1 MNPRFQILEHPADVG
16 IEAYGNSLEELFE
29 NAAYGL
35 FSLISVPEG
44 IGMGQRLHVTLD
56 SIDLENLLVRWL
68 NELLYLYDGENFLT
82 AKTDVRSVSQTSL
95 EGFIFG
101 ETYNSKKHEL
111 KLDVKAIT
119 YHQLQIENISGSWK
133 ARFFV
138 DV

>member
-1 MNPRFQILEHPADVG
+1 MNHRFQILEHPSDVG

-29 NAAYGL
+29 NAAHGL
-35 FSLISVPEG
+35 FSLIAAPEG
-44 IGMGQRLHVTLD
+44 IGMGQRLHLTLD
-56 SIDLENLLVRWL
+56 SVDLENLLVRWL
-68 NELLYLYDGENFLT
+68 NELLYLYDGENFLI
-82 AKTDVRSVSQTSL
+82 ARTDVGSVSQTSL
-95 EGFIFG
+95 EGFILG

-119 YHQLQIENISGSWK
+119 YHQLQIENISGYWK

>member
-1 MNPRFQILEHPADVG
+1 MNPRFQILEHPSDVG

-29 NAAYGL
+29 NAALGL

-44 IGMGQRLHVTLD
+44 IGMGQRLHLGLD
-56 SIDLENLLVRWL
+56 SMDLENLLVRWL
-68 NELLYLYDGENFLT
+68 NELLYLYDGENFLI
-82 AKTDVRSVSQTSL
+82 ARTDVRSVSQTSL
-95 EGFIFG
+95 EGFMLG

-111 KLDVKAIT
+111 KLDVKAVT

>member
-35 FSLISVPEG
+35 FSLISVPER
-44 IGMGQRLHVTLD
+44 IGMGQRLHRTLD
-56 SIDLENLLVRWL
+56 SMDLENLLVRWL

-82 AKTDVRSVSQTSL
+82 ARTDVRSVSQTSL
-95 EGFIFG
+95 EGFILG
-101 ETYNSKKHEL
+101 ETYDSEKHEL
-111 KLDVKAIT
+111 KLDVKAVT
-119 YHQLQIENISGSWK
+119 YHQLQIENTSGRWK

>member
-1 MNPRFQILEHPADVG
+1 
-16 IEAYGNSLEELFE
+16 
-29 NAAYGL
+29 
-35 FSLISVPEG
+35 
-44 IGMGQRLHVTLD
+44 D

-82 AKTDVRSVSQTSL
+82 ARADVKSVSQTSL